1 MRPIGV
7 PAFVKQLRYAPA
19 TNDAR
24 IAEIRKQYGLFNKD
38 NPEVS
43 IIIPAYNEENDIL
56 PTLQSLVATTPKL
69 RVEIIVVN
77 NNSTDTTE
85 KLVAATGI
93 KCITEM
99 KAGVTAA
106 RNAGLAVAKG
116 KYIMNADADTTY
128 PPGLVDAM
136 VGPLITDEKICLTYG
151 RYAFIPTGATSR
163 FTYFIYEHIVGALR
177 WFKKTF
183 KEEAVNVGGFNSCF
197 RREQG
202 LAVDGYDH
210 PPGANEDGFL
220 ALKLRNNGFGK
231 LLEISS
237 NKTLSWTTDRRIQ
250 IDGGLIKGIIKRI
263 LKVFFNTGEK
273 HPSL

>member
-7 PAFVKQLRYAPA
+7 PVFVKQLRNPA
-19 TNDAR
+19 ISNDAR
-24 IAEIRKQYGLFNKD
+24 IAEIKKQYSLFKKG

-43 IIIPAYNEENDIL
+43 IIIPAYNEEKDIL
-56 PTLQSLVATTPKL
+56 PTLQSLVAATPKL
-69 RVEIIVVN
+69 CVEIIVVN
-77 NNSTDTTE
+77 NNSTDKTE
-85 KLVAATGI
+85 QLVKATGI

-99 KAGVTAA
+99 QPGVTAA
-106 RNAGLAVAKG
+106 RNAGLAEAKG

-136 VGPLITDEKICLTYG
+136 IAPLIADDKISLTYG
-151 RYAFIPTGATSR
+151 RYAFIPTGVTSR
-163 FTYFIYEHIVGALR
+163 FTYFIYEHIVGLLR

-202 LAVDGYDH
+202 LAVDGYNH
-210 PPGANEDGFL
+210 PLGANEDGFL
-220 ALKLRNNGFGK
+220 ALKLRNKGFGK
-231 LLEISS
+231 LLEISGS
-237 NKTLSWTTDRRIQ
+237 STLSWTTDRRIQ

-263 LKVFFNTGEK
+263 KRVFFNKGEN